1 MASSVIGFPRFG
13 MDRQLK
19 KATEQY
25 FSGKIGREALRLVAD
40 DLKRSQ
46 WTMLQNAGVSF
57 IPSNDFSL
65 YDGMLDTMWMLNA
78 IPKRYLELGL
88 DDFDTYFAMARGYQ
102 SKAGDVGSLGMR
114 KWFNTNY
121 HYRVPEL
128 DAETTLSLRSTDF
141 LPDYRLAKDMG
152 VETKPVVIGPFTF
165 LKLARHADGLDS
177 SHFVEQ
183 MIDAYRAV
191 IAACDEDHVR
201 WLQIDEP
208 YLVMDLSDD
217 DIALFFAIYGAILEL
232 PRTVD
237 VLLQT
242 YFGDICDCYRAV
254 CDLPFDGIGL
264 DFVEGRE
271 TAALIERE
279 GFPGGALLFTGV
291 VNGKNVWRCNYD
303 EALRT
308 LASLPIPSERIVV
321 GTSCSLLHVPYT
333 VARETRLSVEIRS
346 RLAFALEKLEE
357 LAELSSLLGKP
368 SFRDDVAFIHNR
380 ELFQHPLSGC
390 DGALRHRIEALRPED
405 FSRKDRRAVRR
416 ESQKQRLGLPVLPT
430 TTIGSFAQTAEVR
443 QNRARLKRGMISSQQ
458 YEKIV
463 RMFIKDCV
471 RQQER
476 LDLDVLVHG
485 EYERNDMVEYFAQ
498 QLDGFV
504 TTDDGWVQSYG
515 TRGVKPAIIVSDV
528 RRPRPMTVPYI
539 SYAQSLTDRPVKGML
554 TGPATILNW
563 SFPRE
568 DIPLKE
574 SMFQIALAIQDEV
587 LDLERAGIGIIQID
601 EAALREKLPL
611 RKADWKPQYLDFA
624 IDAFRLCHE
633 TGRGLPEN
641 HCSSL
646 R

>member
-1 MASSVIGFPRFG
+1 M
-13 MDRQLK
+13 
-19 KATEQY
+19 
-25 FSGKIGREALRLVAD
+25 
-40 DLKRSQ
+40 
-46 WTMLQNAGVSF
+46 
-57 IPSNDFSL
+57 
-65 YDGMLDTMWMLNA
+65 
-78 IPKRYLELGL
+78 
-88 DDFDTYFAMARGYQ
+88 
-102 SKAGDVGSLGMR
+102 
-114 KWFNTNY
+114 
-121 HYRVPEL
+121 
-128 DAETTLSLRSTDF
+128 
-141 LPDYRLAKDMG
+141 
-152 VETKPVVIGPFTF
+152 
-165 LKLARHADGLDS
+165 
-177 SHFVEQ
+177 
-183 MIDAYRAV
+183 
-191 IAACDEDHVR
+191 
-201 WLQIDEP
+201 
-208 YLVMDLSDD
+208 
-217 DIALFFAIYGAILEL
+217 
-232 PRTVD
+232 
-237 VLLQT
+237 
-242 YFGDICDCYRAV
+242 
-254 CDLPFDGIGL
+254 
-264 DFVEGRE
+264 
-271 TAALIERE
+271 
-279 GFPGGALLFTGV
+279 
-291 VNGKNVWRCNYD
+291 
-303 EALRT
+303 
-308 LASLPIPSERIVV
+308 
-321 GTSCSLLHVPYT
+321 
-333 VARETRLSVEIRS
+333 
-346 RLAFALEKLEE
+346 
-357 LAELSSLLGKP
+357 
-368 SFRDDVAFIHNR
+368 
-380 ELFQHPLSGC
+380 
-390 DGALRHRIEALRPED
+390 
-405 FSRKDRRAVRR
+405 
-416 ESQKQRLGLPVLPT
+416 
-430 TTIGSFAQTAEVR
+430 TIGSFAQTAEVR

-485 EYERNDMVEYFAQ
+485 EYERNDMVGTSPSM
-498 QLDGFV
+498 LDGFV